1 MNEIKLLETPHLQRI
16 NELYPELA
24 LDEVQVNNEGLVNQV
39 VVVDNERIF
48 RFPRYEWAREA
59 LQHEARILDLLRDKV
74 AVTIP
79 HYDYLADDIASYC
92 LLPGR
97 TLARDLLLRLSK
109 ADQAAIAQQLA
120 EFLQTM
126 HTVTSAELYSYNI
139 RQSDTVR
146 TREDWL
152 ELYERVHEQLF
163 PYLMAHAKIWVE
175 KHFSWVIE
183 NPYFMEYEPVLM
195 HGDISCYHILFDDD
209 CRRISGVLDFGTAGL
224 GDPAADFGCVIYQYG
239 ETFLKQMSRYYPEID
254 NHVARARFWAGT
266 LELQWALGGL
276 REMRALVPEAERR
289 KADWSWFTVHI
300 GMAAKD
306 MRPIGE
312 DF

>member
-1 MNEIKLLETPHLQRI
+1 MNETKLLTAPHLQRI
-16 NELYPELA
+16 NELYPELS
-24 LDEVQVNNEGLVNQV
+24 LDEMQVNNEGLVNQV
-39 VVVDNERIF
+39 VVVGNERIF

-59 LQHEARILDLLRDKV
+59 LQHEARILALLRDKV

-79 HYDYLADDIASYC
+79 HYDYVAADIATYR

-97 TLARDLLLRLSK
+97 TLARDLLLRLSEGE
-109 ADQAAIAQQLA
+109 QEAIAQQLA

-126 HTVTSAELYSYNI
+126 HTVTPAELYAYNI

-152 ELYERVHEQLF
+152 ELYERVHEHLF
-163 PYLMAHAKIWVE
+163 PYLMAHAKVWVE

-183 NPYFMEYEPVLM
+183 NPYFMEHEPVLM
-195 HGDISCYHILFDDD
+195 HGDISCYHILFDDVR
-209 CRRISGVLDFGTAGL
+209 RRISGVIDFGTAGL

-239 ETFLKQMSRYYPEID
+239 ETFLKRMSRYYPEID
-254 NHVARARFWAGT
+254 NYVERARFWAGT

-276 REMRALVPEAERR
+276 REMRALVPEADRDQ
-289 KADWSWFTVHI
+289 ADWSWFTVHI

-306 MRPIGE
+306 IRPIGE